1 MTDSYSSSM
10 PIFLRSLSGNSNLSV
25 LLQDFLVQLINSN
38 LGIPIILSIHRIG
51 QKLLIL
57 KVL

>member
-38 LGIPIILSIHRIG
+38 FSVPVFLNNHHVDKNLSS
-51 QKLLIL
+51 
-57 KVL
+57 